1 MHRSVLILVGL
12 FVLVSPA
19 SSPQRRTR
27 QPLTLP
33 LSCAAGGDCVL
44 LDGDPQTDGLRSGYV
59 RLKPGESIPW
69 HTTSFNEE
77 ALVILQGHGTTQV
90 EGHADIPISGKML
103 VYIPP
108 FTRHRVTNSGDEVL
122 EYVYVVAQTALK

>member
-1 MHRSVLILVGL
+1 M
-12 FVLVSPA
+12 
-19 SSPQRRTR
+19 
-27 QPLTLP
+27 
-33 LSCAAGGDCVL
+33 
-44 LDGDPQTDGLRSGYV
+44 QTDGLRSGFV

-77 ALVILQGHGTTQV
+77 ALVILQGHGATQV
-90 EGHADIPISGKML
+90 EGRADIPISAKML

-108 FTRHRVTNSGDEVL
+108 FTRHRVTNSGDDVL